1 MKELKLFG
9 MARAL
14 ESQLELKESRELS
27 FEERLGLLLDA
38 EALDKENRSTTARLR
53 SAKLRL
59 AACLED
65 LKFKP
70 GRGLD
75 RTLITTLSS
84 GDWLRNKRNVGVTGP
99 TGTGK
104 TYVACALGHSACRQ
118 GFPVA
123 YYRAPTLFDD
133 LVLAKADGRHKRI
146 MSSIASKRLFI
157 LDDFGLEK
165 LTAENRR
172 DLLEIME
179 KRYGL
184 SSTIIA
190 SQLPSDH
197 WHEAIGDPTIADAI
211 LDRTIHNSYHIKLK
225 GPSMRNEKSEDNG

>member
-1 MKELKLFG
+1 

-14 ESQLELKESRELS
+14 ESQLELKEVRELS
-27 FEERLGLLLDA
+27 FDERLAIMLDA
-38 EALDKENRSTTARLR
+38 ESLERENRSTSARLR
-53 SAKLRL
+53 GARLRL

-75 RTLITTLSS
+75 RALIVTLSS
-84 GDWLRNKRNVGVTGP
+84 GDWLRDKRNVRVTGA

-104 TYVACALGHSACRQ
+104 TYIACALGHSACRH
-118 GFPVA
+118 GFSVA

-146 MSSIASKRLFI
+146 MSSIASKKLFI

-179 KRYGL
+179 ARYKL
-184 SSTIIA
+184 NSTVIA

-211 LDRTIHNSYHIKLK
+211 LDRTVHNSYQIQLK
-225 GPSMRNEKSEDNG
+225 GPSMRDENSKPKG